1 MGNTTSNTGTSN
13 GKQRISRRASTE
25 TGKAALTVA
34 GSSSNAGGM
43 SRSASGTDINEKNYT
58 QFVPVDKL
66 AKVNWLFCIFFTD
79 YFCEQLKEFR
89 E

>member
-1 MGNTTSNTGTSN
+1 MGNTNSNTGSSN

-25 TGKAALTVA
+25 TGKAALA
-34 GSSSNAGGM
+34 GNSTNAGGM

-66 AKVNWLFCIFFTD
+66 AKVNLNFIFD
-79 YFCEQLKEFR
+79 LNYLRSIQKKY
-89 E
+89 